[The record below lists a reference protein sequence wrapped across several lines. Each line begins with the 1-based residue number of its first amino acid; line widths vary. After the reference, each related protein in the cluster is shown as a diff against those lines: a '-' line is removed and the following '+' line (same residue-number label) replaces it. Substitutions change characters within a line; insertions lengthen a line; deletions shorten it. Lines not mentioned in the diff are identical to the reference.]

1 MIPSDATFE
10 INEYNDVTSA
20 LNGCVQHAT
29 HNEVF
34 VTTRD
39 PVGQEIHSIRAHQY
53 LRNRLISGDFE
64 PGTRLLYGPI
74 GKEIGVSAT
83 PVREAAGRLANEG
96 LVELVPQIGAVVR
109 TMGRDEL
116 IEVYEVREIIEPGAA
131 AIATRKANAD
141 QIAAIEAEL
150 NKMYVAA
157 EAQEQSGTD
166 VAGREIKRAFDKADL
181 NFHLRALEATNN
193 SMIVQTAT
201 QSHAL
206 IRVFGIRKNILDAAS
221 MKLTCKH
228 HQAIFDAIAN
238 HDPDAAAAAALEH
251 IQYGLMLY
259 LKLMDQQEA
268 AAAGGQA
275 PKAE

>member
-1 MIPSDATFE
+1 M
-10 INEYNDVTSA
+10 
-20 LNGCVQHAT
+20 
-29 HNEVF
+29 
-34 VTTRD
+34 
-39 PVGQEIHSIRAHQY
+39 GQEIHSVRAYQY

-96 LVELVPQIGAVVR
+96 LVDLIPQLGAVVR

-131 AIATRKANAD
+131 AVAARKAEPD

-150 NKMYVAA
+150 AKMVVAA
-157 EAQEQSGTD
+157 DEQAQSGSEI
-166 VAGREIKRAFDKADL
+166 AGRETKRAFDKADFA
-181 NFHLRALEATNN
+181 FHMRALEATNN
-193 SMIVQTAT
+193 RAIVQTAT

-206 IRVFGIRKNILDAAS
+206 IRVFGIRKNIHDAAS
-221 MKLTCKH
+221 MKLTCSQ
-228 HQAIFDAIAN
+228 HQAIFDAIAA

-259 LKLMDQQEA
+259 LKLMQGQDAQSA
-268 AAAGGQA
+268 AN
-275 PKAE
+275 PVLKAE